1 MDELKHCVSAH
12 NLKKIDLSH
21 LPHVVEALE
30 DPADGAVAAAHQDL
44 VLLDLAKDVQAAQR
58 AAVAEV
64 EYLQIEKGHNKI
76 PLRNRYSGA
85 NAATL
90 QVQHL

>member
-1 MDELKHCVSAH
+1 MFQPIINESF
-12 NLKKIDLSH
+12 SH

-64 EYLQIEKGHNKI
+64 EYLQMEMEHMYYKTSGDNE
-76 PLRNRYSGA
+76 LRRRESA
-85 NAATL
+85 LT
-90 QVQHL
+90 

>member
-1 MDELKHCVSAH
+1 MFQPIINESF
-12 NLKKIDLSH
+12 SH

-58 AAVAEV
+58 AAVAKG
-64 EYLQIEKGHNKI
+64 EYLQMEN
-76 PLRNRYSGA
+76 
-85 NAATL
+85 
-90 QVQHL
+90 